1 MAETPPVDPDVRRDP
16 FLRIRDRSSGAGI
29 MKVPDARG
37 GRWFAGF
44 AFVCAAAAAGPGAAQ
59 EGGEQSDVDRLM
71 RQVLA
76 RGDANRIA
84 RRRYVFNEVERFAVT
99 GPGGEAYRSFV
110 REYVWYER
118 DGVFVRSPVRIDGV
132 AVGEAD
138 WRRYEASWRAAE
150 ARRAG
155 EGSDAA
161 DESCGAAPAA
171 ESAGAGADPGS
182 ADAGRADPGSAN
194 AAGADPGS
202 ANAAGA
208 DPGSADAGGAGPGSA
223 ADLQPRFLSASYW
236 IDFEFEPGN
245 YYFAGRERL
254 AGRDVLRVEYYPE
267 RLFGE
272 RSRDDTECGRAA
284 VFAVPGAH
292 EALNKTA
299 LVTLWIDPEEHR
311 IVRFAFDDAGFDF
324 LPLRWLIRLDD
335 LSASMTM
342 GRPLDDDVWLPERI
356 EASGVM
362 TMASGSATVTYSR
375 TFTDWRRART
385 GGRLRGPRP

>member
-1 MAETPPVDPDVRRDP
+1 
-16 FLRIRDRSSGAGI
+16 
-29 MKVPDARG
+29 MKVLDARG

-44 AFVCAAAAAGPGAAQ
+44 SFACAAFAAAAAGPGAAQ
-59 EGGEQSDVDRLM
+59 EDGEPSEIDRLM
-71 RQVLA
+71 QRVLA
-76 RGDANRIA
+76 RGGENRIA

-99 GPGGEAYRSFV
+99 GPGGQAYRSFV

-138 WRRYEASWRAAE
+138 WRRYEAGWLAAE

-155 EGSDAA
+155 EESDAA
-161 DESCGAAPAA
+161 DESCGASPAA
-171 ESAGAGADPGS
+171 ESAGDGADPGAGGVSTAAAPRAAESAGDGADPGS
-182 ADAGRADPGSAN
+182 ADAVRADASP
-194 AAGADPGS
+194 
-202 ANAAGA
+202 
-208 DPGSADAGGAGPGSA
+208 A
-223 ADLQPRFLSASYW
+223 ADLQPRFLSDSYW

-254 AGRDVLRVEYYPE
+254 AGRGVLRVEYYPE

-272 RSRDDTECGRAA
+272 GSRDDAKCGRAA
-284 VFAVPGAH
+284 AFAVPGAH

-299 LVTLWIDPEEHR
+299 LVTLWIDPQEHR

-342 GRPLDDDVWLPERI
+342 GRPLDDVWLPERI
-356 EASGVM
+356 EASGGM

>member
-1 MAETPPVDPDVRRDP
+1 
-16 FLRIRDRSSGAGI
+16 
-29 MKVPDARG
+29 MKVLDARG

-44 AFVCAAAAAGPGAAQ
+44 AFACAAFAAAAAGPGAAQ
-59 EGGEQSDVDRLM
+59 EDGEPSEIDRLM
-71 RQVLA
+71 QRVLA
-76 RGDANRIA
+76 RGGEDRTA

-138 WRRYEASWRAAE
+138 WRRYEASWLAAE

-155 EGSDAA
+155 EGADAA
-161 DESCGAAPAA
+161 DESCGASPAA
-171 ESAGAGADPGS
+171 ESAGDGADPGS
-182 ADAGRADPGSAN
+182 ADAGRAD
-194 AAGADPGS
+194 AAP
-202 ANAAGA
+202 
-208 DPGSADAGGAGPGSA
+208 A
-223 ADLQPRFLSASYW
+223 ADLQPRFLSDSYW

-254 AGRDVLRVEYYPE
+254 AGRGVLRVEYYPE

-272 RSRDDTECGRAA
+272 GSRDDAECGRAA
-284 VFAVPGAH
+284 AFAVPGAH

>member
-1 MAETPPVDPDVRRDP
+1 MV
-16 FLRIRDRSSGAGI
+16 
-29 MKVPDARG
+29 
-37 GRWFAGF
+37 AGF
-44 AFVCAAAAAGPGAAQ
+44 AFACAVCAAAGPGAAQ
-59 EGGEQSDVDRLM
+59 EGGERSEIDRLM
-71 RQVLA
+71 RRVLA
-76 RGDANRIA
+76 RGGEDRIA
-84 RRRYVFNEVERFAVT
+84 RQRYVFNEAERFAVT
-99 GPGGEAYRSFV
+99 GPGGQAYRSFV

-138 WRRYEASWRAAE
+138 WRRYEASWLAAE

-171 ESAGAGADPGS
+171 ESAGDGADPGS
-182 ADAGRADPGSAN
+182 ADAGRAD
-194 AAGADPGS
+194 AAP
-202 ANAAGA
+202 
-208 DPGSADAGGAGPGSA
+208 A
-223 ADLQPRFLSASYW
+223 ADLQPRFLSDSYW

-254 AGRDVLRVEYYPE
+254 AGRGVLRVEYYPE

-272 RSRDDTECGRAA
+272 GSRDDAECGRAA
-284 VFAVPGAH
+284 AFAVPGAH

-342 GRPLDDDVWLPERI
+342 GRPLDDDVWLPERV

>member
-1 MAETPPVDPDVRRDP
+1 
-16 FLRIRDRSSGAGI
+16 
-29 MKVPDARG
+29 MKVLDARG

-76 RGDANRIA
+76 RGDADRIA

-138 WRRYEASWRAAE
+138 WRRYEASWLAAE

-182 ADAGRADPGSAN
+182 ADTGRAD
-194 AAGADPGS
+194 AAP
-202 ANAAGA
+202 
-208 DPGSADAGGAGPGSA
+208 A

-245 YYFAGRERL
+245 YFFAGRERL
-254 AGRDVLRVEYYPE
+254 AGRSVLRVEYYPE

-272 RSRDDTECGRAA
+272 GSRDDAECGRAA

-299 LVTLWIDPEEHR
+299 LVTLWIDPREQR
-311 IVRFAFDDAGFDF
+311 IVRFAFDDAGFGF

-385 GGRLRGPRP
+385 GGRLRAPRP

>member
-1 MAETPPVDPDVRRDP
+1 
-16 FLRIRDRSSGAGI
+16 
-29 MKVPDARG
+29 MKVLDARG

-44 AFVCAAAAAGPGAAQ
+44 AFVCAAAAARPGAAQ

-71 RQVLA
+71 QQVLA
-76 RGDANRIA
+76 RGGEDRTA
-84 RRRYVFNEVERFAVT
+84 RRRYVFDEVERFAVT

-138 WRRYEASWRAAE
+138 WRRYEASWLAAE

-155 EGSDAA
+155 EGSGAA

-194 AAGADPGS
+194 AGGAGPGS
-202 ANAAGA
+202 ADAGGAGPGSAGA
-208 DPGSADAGGAGPGSA
+208 GGAGSGSADAGGAGPGSA

-267 RLFGE
+267 RLFGAGG
-272 RSRDDTECGRAA
+272 RDAAACGRAA

-292 EALNKTA
+292 EALNKTT
-299 LVTLWIDPEEHR
+299 LVTFWIDPEEHR
-311 IVRFAFDDAGFDF
+311 IVRFAFDDAGFGF
-324 LPLRWLIRLDD
+324 LPLRWLIRLEG

-342 GRPLDDDVWLPERI
+342 GRPLDDGVWLPERL
-356 EASGVM
+356 EALGVT
-362 TMASGSATVTYSR
+362 TMAGGSATVTYSR
-375 TFTDWRRART
+375 TFTDHRRART
-385 GGRLRGPRP
+385 GGRLRTPRP

>member
-1 MAETPPVDPDVRRDP
+1 
-16 FLRIRDRSSGAGI
+16 
-29 MKVPDARG
+29 MKVLDARG

-44 AFVCAAAAAGPGAAQ
+44 AFACAAFAAAAAGPGAAQ
-59 EGGEQSDVDRLM
+59 EGGEQSEIDRLM
-71 RQVLA
+71 QRVLA
-76 RGDANRIA
+76 RGSEDRTA
-84 RRRYVFNEVERFAVT
+84 RRRYVFNEAERFAVT
-99 GPGGEAYRSFV
+99 GPGGQAYRSFV

-138 WRRYEASWRAAE
+138 WRRYEAGWLAAE

-161 DESCGAAPAA
+161 DESCGASPAA
-171 ESAGAGADPGS
+171 ESAGDGADPGAGGVSTAAAPRAAESAGDGADPGAGGVSTAAAPRAAESAGDGADPGS
-182 ADAGRADPGSAN
+182 ADAGRADASP
-194 AAGADPGS
+194 
-202 ANAAGA
+202 
-208 DPGSADAGGAGPGSA
+208 A
-223 ADLQPRFLSASYW
+223 ADLQPRFLSDSYW

-254 AGRDVLRVEYYPE
+254 AGRGVLRVEYYPE

-272 RSRDDTECGRAA
+272 GSRDDAKCGRAA
-284 VFAVPGAH
+284 AFAVPGAH

-299 LVTLWIDPEEHR
+299 LVTLWIDPQEHR

>member
-1 MAETPPVDPDVRRDP
+1 MQVLDARRAPVRRC
-16 FLRIRDRSSGAGI
+16 
-29 MKVPDARG
+29 
-37 GRWFAGF
+37 AGF
-44 AFVCAAAAAGPGAAQ
+44 AFACAAFAAAAGPGAAQ
-59 EGGEQSDVDRLM
+59 EGGERSDVDRLM

-76 RGDANRIA
+76 RGGENRTA
-84 RRRYVFNEVERFAVT
+84 RRYVFDEVERFAVT

-138 WRRYEASWRAAE
+138 WRRYEASWLAAE

-155 EGSDAA
+155 EGADDA
-161 DESCGAAPAA
+161 DESCGPPPPAG
-171 ESAGAGADPGS
+171 SGGGGADPGS
-182 ADAGRADPGSAN
+182 ADAGRAD
-194 AAGADPGS
+194 AAPDARPASSDDT
-202 ANAAGA
+202 AH
-208 DPGSADAGGAGPGSA
+208 GSADAGRADARPASSDDTAHGPADADRADAAPA
-223 ADLQPRFLSASYW
+223 ADRQPRFLSASYW

-267 RLFGE
+267 RLFGAGG
-272 RSRDDTECGRAA
+272 RDDAACGRAA

-292 EALNKTA
+292 EALNKTT

-311 IVRFAFDDAGFDF
+311 IVRFAFDDAGFGF
-324 LPLRWLIRLDD
+324 LPLRWLIRLEG

-342 GRPLDDDVWLPERI
+342 GRPLDDGVWLPERL

-362 TMASGSATVTYSR
+362 TMASGSAAVTYSR
-375 TFTDWRRART
+375 TFTDHRRART
-385 GGRLRGPRP
+385 GGRLRTPRP